1 MIETFLLD
9 SIMILLLFCAIGF
22 CWRLNIR
29 LNSLKNISANVTPAI
44 HGFNSIV
51 EKVTLGIQQLKDQT
65 QKTKILLT
73 TDVPKAQNL
82 KEDLELLLEYAEN
95 SSNRLERLVEQ
106 AYQTESEIKSVFE
119 SLHKVLPKN
128 FHDTLK
134 NSEITVDFEELMT
147 KNMSDI
153 TPSSP
158 QVDIPH
164 RISTASKGLPVN
176 DSIIK
181 NMKNLR

>member
-1 MIETFLLD
+1 MIQTFLLD

-29 LNSLKNISANVTPAI
+29 LNSLKNISASVTPAI

-51 EKVTLGIQQLKDQT
+51 EKVTLGIQQLKEQT
-65 QKTKILLT
+65 QKTKSLLT

-95 SSNRLERLVEQ
+95 SSNRLERLVEE
-106 AYQTESEIKSVFE
+106 AHQTESEIKNIFAA
-119 SLHKVLPKN
+119 LHKVLPKT
-128 FHDTLK
+128 FHETLK
-134 NSEITVDFEELMT
+134 NSEICVDFDELMT
-147 KNMSDI
+147 KKISDI
-153 TPSSP
+153 TPASQKTEIPRKFSP
-158 QVDIPH
+158 
-164 RISTASKGLPVN
+164 ASNGLMVSN
-176 DSIIK
+176 SIVK

>member
-29 LNSLKNISANVTPAI
+29 LNSLKNISSSVTPAI
-44 HGFNSIV
+44 HGFNNIV
-51 EKVTLGIQQLKDQT
+51 EKVTLGIQQLKEQT
-65 QKTKILLT
+65 QKTKSLLT
-73 TDVPKAQNL
+73 TEVPKAQNL
-82 KEDLELLLEYAEN
+82 KDDLELLLEYAEN
-95 SSNRLERLVEQ
+95 SSKRLERLVQ
-106 AYQTESEIKSVFE
+106 DAHQTESEIKNIFE

-134 NSEITVDFEELMT
+134 NSETCVDFDELMA
-147 KNMSDI
+147 KKISDI
-153 TPSSP
+153 SP
-158 QVDIPH
+158 TSHKIEIPLKF
-164 RISTASKGLPVN
+164 STVSKGLIVN
-176 DSIIK
+176 DSIIQ

>member
-29 LNSLKNISANVTPAI
+29 LNSLKNISTNVTPAI

-51 EKVTLGIQQLKDQT
+51 EKVTLGIQQLKEQT
-65 QKTKILLT
+65 QKTKNLLT
-73 TDVPKAQNL
+73 TDVPKAQTL

-95 SSNRLERLVEQ
+95 SSKRLERLIED
-106 AYQTESEIKSVFE
+106 AHQTESEIKDVFY

-128 FHDTLK
+128 FRDTLK
-134 NSEITVDFEELMT
+134 NSEISVDFDELMA

-153 TPSSP
+153 TSSSS

-164 RISTASKGLPVN
+164 RISAAPKGLPVK
-176 DSIIK
+176 DAIVK